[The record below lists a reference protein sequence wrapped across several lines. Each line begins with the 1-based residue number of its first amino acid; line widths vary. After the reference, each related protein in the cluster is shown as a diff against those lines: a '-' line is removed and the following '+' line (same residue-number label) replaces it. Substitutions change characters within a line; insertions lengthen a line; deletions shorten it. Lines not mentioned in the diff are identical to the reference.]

1 MGISSNRATLRNR
14 LFEGNPNQDEMKHE
28 AEYNTLI
35 GLAVG
40 DDMDAEAFR
49 VVANIDND
57 QTTAPRCVFYEG
69 QVKDGDKVLFLKKLI
84 VDTDPEEMIRFIPGF
99 YTKTLWILESVLKRA
114 STAGA
119 FFLPKTQ
126 LTEHL
131 RLKRSRVGS
140 AKLTSSIRCTR
151 PTPDMAKKMTQS
163 RSLSG
168 VANF

>member
-1 MGISSNRATLRNR
+1 
-14 LFEGNPNQDEMKHE
+14 MKHD

-69 QVKDGDKVLFLKKLI
+69 QVEDGDKVLFLKKLI

-99 YTKTLWILESVLKRA
+99 VHKNVVDAGDRFEEGINGWCVLSAENPTDRALTIETLVGGVGETYIKYKMY
-114 STAGA
+114 ST
-119 FFLPKTQ
+119 
-126 LTEHL
+126 
-131 RLKRSRVGS
+131 
-140 AKLTSSIRCTR
+140 
-151 PTPDMAKKMTQS
+151 D
-163 RSLSG
+163 SG
-168 VANF
+168 HGKENDPIQIIVWGR